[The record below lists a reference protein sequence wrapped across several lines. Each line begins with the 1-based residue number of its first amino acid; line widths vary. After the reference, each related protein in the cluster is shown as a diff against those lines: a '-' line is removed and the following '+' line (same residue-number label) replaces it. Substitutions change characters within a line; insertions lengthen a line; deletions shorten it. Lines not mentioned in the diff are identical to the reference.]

1 MASNRAGFY
10 KEQFADKVAYQAFI
24 PKPLPPEP
32 ALQFDAELTQLL
44 SQADQA
50 IGRLDGAIKN
60 IPNPDLFVLMYVKK
74 EAVLSSQIEG
84 TQASLADVLEKEDD
98 ILSGKTD
105 DDVKVTLNYIQALNE
120 GLELAKKLPLS
131 LRLIKELHR
140 ILLTG
145 TRGEA
150 RNPGE
155 FRTKQNW
162 IGSKDSTLATARFIP
177 PPPEEMNQAL
187 NALEKY
193 LHQPKAYPVLIENGL
208 AHVQFE
214 TIHPFEDGN
223 GRIGRLL
230 ITFILSLNNI
240 ISQPVLY
247 LSYYFKKNRP
257 EYYDRLIA
265 VRNEGDWEGW
275 LKFFLK
281 GITET
286 SNNAVELTNKIG
298 ALQKKNAD
306 LVHSS
311 MARYSVKSMELL
323 DKIYIHPIFS
333 VNKAAELCGLSYNAA
348 KSIIRK
354 FIDLRI
360 IAEPAGKKRNQKYY
374 FKEYIDLLDKGTELR

>member
-1 MASNRAGFY
+1 MESDRAGFY
-10 KEQFADKVAYQAFI
+10 KEQFSNNLTYKAFI

-32 ALQFDAELTQLL
+32 PLQFDTELTQLL

-50 IGRLDGAIKN
+50 IGRLDGVIKN
-60 IPNPDLFVLMYVKK
+60 IPNQDLFVLMYVKK

-84 TQASLADVLEKEDD
+84 TQVSLADILEKEED
-98 ILSGKTD
+98 ILAGKTD
-105 DDVKVTLNYIQALNE
+105 DDVKVTLNYIKALNE
-120 GLELAKKLPLS
+120 GLELAKKLPIS

-155 FRTKQNW
+155 FRTSQNW
-162 IGSKDSTLATARFIP
+162 IGSKNSTLATARFIP

-193 LHQPKAYPVLIENGL
+193 IHQPKAYPVLIESGL
-208 AHVQFE
+208 VHVQFE
-214 TIHPFEDGN
+214 TIHPFGDGN

-247 LSYYFKKNRP
+247 LSYYLKKNRS

-281 GITET
+281 GIIET
-286 SNNAVELTNKIG
+286 SNNAVELTDKIG
-298 ALQKKNAD
+298 ILQKKN
-306 LVHSS
+306 LESVRSS
-311 MARYSVKSMELL
+311 MTRYSAKSIELL

-348 KSIIRK
+348 KSITRK
-354 FIDLRI
+354 FIDLKI
-360 IAEPAGKKRNQKYY
+360 IVEPDKKKRNQKYY
-374 FKEYIDLLDKGTELR
+374 FKEYIDLLVEGTELR

>member
-1 MASNRAGFY
+1 MNNRSGYY
-10 KEQFADKVAYQAFI
+10 KDQLLGNLSYKAFI
-24 PKPLPPEP
+24 PNPLPPEP
-32 ALQFDAELTQLL
+32 PLQFDTELTHFL
-44 SQADQA
+44 SRADQA
-50 IGRLDGAIKN
+50 IGRLDGTIKN

-84 TQASLADVLEKEDD
+84 TQASLSDILEKEEDILAGKADDD
-98 ILSGKTD
+98 I
-105 DDVKVTLNYIQALNE
+105 KVTLNYIQALNE

-150 RNPGE
+150 QNPGE
-155 FRTKQNW
+155 FRTRQNW
-162 IGSKDSTLATARFIP
+162 IGSKNSTLATARFIP

-193 LHQPKAYPVLIENGL
+193 LHQPKAYPVLIENAL

-247 LSYYFKKNRP
+247 LSYYFKKNQN
-257 EYYDRLIA
+257 EYYDKLMA
-265 VRNEGDWEGW
+265 VRTEGDWEGW

-281 GITET
+281 GIIET
-286 SNNAVELTNKIG
+286 SNNAIELTNKIG
-298 ALQKKNAD
+298 ILQKKNLE
-306 LVHSS
+306 LVRSS
-311 MARYSVKSMELL
+311 MHRYSAKSIELL
-323 DKIYIHPIFS
+323 DKIYINPIFS
-333 VNKAAELCGLSYNAA
+333 VNKATELCGVTYNAA

-354 FIDLRI
+354 FIDLQI
-360 IAEPAGKKRNQKYY
+360 ITEPAGKKRNQKYY
-374 FKEYIDLLDKGTELR
+374 FKEYIDLLVEGTELR